1 MIMILPRLHERMGE
15 IEGEEKWIAII
26 VLVCFVNIGVPKI
39 AAAAAVAVF
48 VVVNC
53 NKLDVLLLFSFSP
66 FLFRMKIKEA
76 LWSIKQTYAAWPS
89 VA

>member
-39 AAAAAVAVF
+39 AAVAVF
-48 VVVNC
+48 VVVNY

-76 LWSIKQTYAAWPS
+76 LWSIKQTYAAWSS